1 MVISNHNSEV
11 HEHQNAR
18 IRASIVGASG
28 YAGGEL
34 LRLLL
39 GHPNVEVIQA
49 TSESHL
55 GEYVYQQHPNLRKRT
70 NLKFSSREFLE
81 PCDVLFL
88 ALPHGESQKF
98 IDHYASLAQK
108 IVDLAADFRIRDAAF
123 YKKYYN
129 EDHLAPAWLSR
140 FVYGLPE
147 LHRQEMRT
155 ASYIS
160 GVGCNAT
167 AANLSL
173 MPLWKAN
180 LIDLEKP
187 VICDIKVGSSEAG
200 QTPNP
205 GTHHPERS
213 SVIRTFSAY
222 GHRHTAEVIQE
233 LGLKNVHL
241 TMTSVDLVRGALAAS
256 HVFIRPGAAEKD
268 LWKAYRGFT
277 ESEPFVRIVKDK
289 RGIYRVPEPK
299 ILAGTNY
306 ADIGFELDPESGRV
320 VCMAAIDNLMK
331 GASGS
336 AVQAMNIMFGFDET
350 AGLDFPGL
358 HPI

>member
-1 MVISNHNSEV
+1 MIK
-11 HEHQNAR
+11 
-18 IRASIVGASG
+18 ASIVGASG

-39 GHPNVEVIQA
+39 DHPEVEVFQA

-55 GEYVYQQHPNLRKRT
+55 GEFVYQQHPNLRKRSV
-70 NLKFSSREFLE
+70 LKFTSREVLE

-88 ALPHGESQKF
+88 ALPHGESQKQ
-98 IDHYASLAQK
+98 IARYAAIAPK
-108 IVDLAADFRIRDAAF
+108 IVDLAADFRLRDTRL
-123 YKKYYN
+123 YRKYYE
-129 EDHLAPAWLSR
+129 EDHTAPEWLNR

-147 LHRQEMRT
+147 LHREEMKT

-167 AANLSL
+167 AANLAL
-173 MPLWKAN
+173 LAPLRAG
-180 LIDLEKP
+180 LLDLQKP
-187 VICDIKVGSSEAG
+187 VIVDIKVGSSEAG
-200 QTPNP
+200 QSPNP
-205 GTHHPERS
+205 GSHHPERS

-233 LGLKNVHL
+233 LCIESVHL
-241 TMTSVDLVRGALAAS
+241 TMTSVDLVRGALAAA
-256 HVFIRPGAAEKD
+256 HAFVKPGVAEKD
-268 LWKAYRGFT
+268 LWRAFRAWA
-277 ESEPFVRIVKDK
+277 EAEPFVRVVKDK

-306 ADIGFELDPESGRV
+306 VDVGFELDPTSGRV
-320 VCMAAIDNLMK
+320 VLMAAIDNLMK

-336 AVQAMNIMFGFDET
+336 AVQAMNLMFGLEET
-350 AGLDFPGL
+350 AGLEFSGL

>member
-1 MVISNHNSEV
+1 MIKV
-11 HEHQNAR
+11 
-18 IRASIVGASG
+18 SIIGASG

-39 GHPNVEVIQA
+39 DHPNVEIGQA

-55 GEYVYQQHPNLRKRT
+55 GEFVYQQHPNLRKRT
-70 NLKFSSREFLE
+70 GMKFSSREVLQ
-81 PCDVLFL
+81 PCDVIFL
-88 ALPHGESQKF
+88 ALPHGESQKH
-98 IDHYASLAQK
+98 IEQWAAVAPK
-108 IVDLAADFRIRDAAF
+108 IVDLAADFRVRDQAL
-123 YKKYYN
+123 YRKYYG
-129 EDHLAPAWLSR
+129 EEHHAPAWLER

-147 LHRQEMRT
+147 LHRQEMCT

-167 AANLSL
+167 AAILSL
-173 MPLWKAN
+173 LPTIKAG
-180 LIDLEKP
+180 LLDLDRP
-187 VICDIKVGSSEAG
+187 IITDIKVGSSEAG
-200 QTPNP
+200 QSPNP

-213 SVIRTFSAY
+213 NVVRTFSAY
-222 GHRHTAEVIQE
+222 GHRHTAEVMQE
-233 LGLKNVHL
+233 LGLQNVHL

-256 HVFIRPGAAEKD
+256 HAFVRPGVTEKD
-268 LWKAYRGFT
+268 LWKAYRGWA
-277 ESEPFVRIVKDK
+277 ESEPFVRVVKDK

-306 ADIGFELDPESGRV
+306 VDVGFELDPETGRV
-320 VCMAAIDNLMK
+320 VCIAAIDNLMK

-336 AVQAMNIMFGFDET
+336 AVQAMNLMCGFEET
-350 AGLDFPGL
+350 AGLEFSGL